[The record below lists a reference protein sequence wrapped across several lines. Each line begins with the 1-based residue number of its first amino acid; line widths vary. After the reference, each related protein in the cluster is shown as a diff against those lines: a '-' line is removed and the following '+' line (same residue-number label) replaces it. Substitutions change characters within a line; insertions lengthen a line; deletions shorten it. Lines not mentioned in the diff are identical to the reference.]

1 MEKSHPVKK
10 KEAPGVTASQQVTN
24 KDGEQINL
32 KEENTPTRAEK
43 EKSGKDTAGSNLP
56 GHKNPGKPKGLKG
69 DLNMADK

>member
-1 MEKSHPVKK
+1 MEKSHPAEK
-10 KEAPGVTASQQVTN
+10 KEAPGVTGRQQVTN

-32 KEENTPTRAEK
+32 KKEKSSTRAEK

-56 GHKNPGKPKGLKG
+56 GHKNPGKPKGLEG